1 MSDYT
6 SPLAISRLL
15 IDKGLVTHNQI
26 TKALEYQCRLPP
38 GKYMSLTDI
47 LVTFDYI
54 SERELRTALGEAPVV
69 EQDPIGHIL
78 IMEGLLTEEQLN
90 EAMKIMATFQNKK
103 YLGRVLMDLG
113 YVNQFQIE
121 RAIASFQLMQGKK
134 PVPPPPPPAQAPTV
148 LPGASPAELSP
159 MMRMPLGRILIAK
172 GCLTPDELKDAIDY
186 QSRLPRLAHRP
197 IGEILVEMGYINRA
211 QLEDAL
217 ASQPRTEGSPIG
229 QVLIKAGVIEEWQ
242 LSHAL
247 SLQYTPEHAHKRLG
261 SLLIELG
268 YAAREA
274 IEAALENHYP
284 HKSASTP
291 AAPSPV
297 STPVSSAKSPPL
309 QQPQPP
315 VSIPSLSSAGS
326 TPLPPL
332 SSAPPAPP
340 APRSVPIGQVLLDK
354 GYITQA
360 QLDQAL
366 QHQNRLARDYKPLG
380 DILVMMGSITQ
391 AQLQESLAA
400 QPDFG
405 HEPIGKILVKAG
417 VIEEWQLAHAL
428 CLQFEPGEQRRNLG
442 QVLADLGYASREAIE
457 QAVIDYFRNR

>member
-69 EQDPIGHIL
+69 EEDPIGQIL
-78 IMEGLLTEEQLN
+78 IMEGLLTEEQLS

-134 PVPPPPPPAQAPTV
+134 PVPPPPPPPATAP
-148 LPGASPAELSP
+148 ASLAEAAAAVEQSP

-172 GCLTPDELKDAIDY
+172 GCLTQDELKDAIDY

-211 QLEDAL
+211 QLDEAL
-217 ASQPRTEGSPIG
+217 ASQPRTEGSPMG
-229 QVLIKAGVIEEWQ
+229 QILIKAGVIEEWQ

-261 SLLIELG
+261 SLLTELG
-268 YAAREA
+268 YASREA
-274 IEAALENHYP
+274 IEEALEHHYP
-284 HKSASTP
+284 HKQLPKPADSAPAAAPVAPVP
-291 AAPSPV
+291 AAPASP
-297 STPVSSAKSPPL
+297 
-309 QQPQPP
+309 PP
-315 VSIPSLSSAGS
+315 VSIPSLSSATS
-326 TPLPPL
+326 TPLPIL
-332 SSAPPAPP
+332 NSAPAKPP
-340 APRSVPIGQVLLDK
+340 AVRSTPIGQVLLDK
-354 GYITQA
+354 GYITQE

>member
-121 RAIASFQLMQGKK
+121 RAIASFQLMQGKR
-134 PVPPPPPPAQAPTV
+134 PVPPPPPPAQAPTS
-148 LPGASPAELSP
+148 LPGAPPAAAELP
-159 MMRMPLGRILIAK
+159 TMMRMPLGRILIAK
-172 GCLTPDELKDAIDY
+172 GCLTQDELKDAIDY

-211 QLEDAL
+211 QLEEAL

-261 SLLIELG
+261 SLLTELG
-268 YAAREA
+268 YASREA
-274 IEAALENHYP
+274 IEQALEHHYP
-284 HKSASTP
+284 HKQA
-291 AAPSPV
+291 AAPPAVPAV
-297 STPVSSAKSPPL
+297 STPPKNN
-309 QQPQPP
+309 QPP
-315 VSIPSLSSAGS
+315 VSIPSLSSAAS

-332 SSAPPAPP
+332 SSAPPSAP